1 MNSTREASNSFSQA
15 PAVQELIL
23 GDVEGPRAFV
33 VEIVL
38 LRALAL
44 MDDAAQHN
52 FLDLAKTR
60 QWLEVS
66 ICGFKTE
73 LLRWLDARP
82 L

>member
-1 MNSTREASNSFSQA
+1 M
-15 PAVQELIL
+15 